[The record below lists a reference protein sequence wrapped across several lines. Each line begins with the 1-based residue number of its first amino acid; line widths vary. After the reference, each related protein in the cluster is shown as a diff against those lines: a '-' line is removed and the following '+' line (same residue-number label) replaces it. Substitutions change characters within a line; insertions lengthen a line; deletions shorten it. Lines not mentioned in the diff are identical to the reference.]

1 MRILVTNP
9 TGRIG
14 RRVLAELLAPE
25 FSVRVIAR
33 DPARLPEEIRDQVD
47 IVRGS
52 AEDAVT
58 LRHALEGVEALFWCV
73 LTESLEET
81 DVEQHYERFACS
93 AWDAIRGARTPRVV
107 TISALG
113 NEAARSSGRFSGLR
127 AMEEILNEAGAAIR
141 HLRCGFFMENLLPQ
155 VPSIM
160 ESGFFSYSMPGDV
173 PIPLTAA
180 KDIADV
186 ALKALVRR
194 DWTGI
199 KSVAVHGPEK
209 LSWNQAAAILEQTLE
224 RPVQYAEA
232 SAKDYFGTLIE
243 IGASAE
249 YAQSMVEMF
258 SELTQG
264 VMDADASACES
275 KTATTFGAWAQ
286 TEMVPV
292 IEAFSSQLETGCA
305 PSLSLNRMLRE
316 SRNHSQG
323 RNEYEYETH

>member
-14 RRVLAELLAPE
+14 RRILAELLAPE
-25 FSVRVIAR
+25 FSVCVTVR

-52 AEDAVT
+52 AEDAVI

-73 LTESLEET
+73 PTESLQES
-81 DVEQHYERFACS
+81 DIEQHYERFACS
-93 AWDAIRGARTPRVV
+93 AWDAIRDARTPRVV
-107 TISALG
+107 TISGLG
-113 NEAARSSGRFSGLR
+113 NEAPHSSGRFSGLR

-249 YAQSMVEMF
+249 CARSMVEMF
-258 SELTQG
+258 SELAQG
-264 VMDADASACES
+264 IMDTEASKCES
-275 KTATTFGAWAQ
+275 KTATTFAAWAESELLPV
-286 TEMVPV
+286 TES
-292 IEAFSSQLETGCA
+292 FSCQLGTRCA
-305 PSLSLNRMLRE
+305 SLSLDRMLHE
-316 SRNHSQG
+316 SRGHKQG
-323 RNEYEYETH
+323 RTECEYETH